1 MCNAD
6 SPTILRSV
14 NELCTVDQGK
24 YERRRGNRLKE
35 RWGAR
40 VYIPFFLS
48 SVFARRGWVWV
59 RTLGDR
65 QGLGRPSGDL
75 ASAAGHDRLELQLGL
90 A

>member
-40 VYIPFFLS
+40 VYIPFFFLP
-48 SVFARRGWVWV
+48 FLLAGAGCGCELWGIAKGWAGRAEIWPRLPAR
-59 RTLGDR
+59 
-65 QGLGRPSGDL
+65 
-75 ASAAGHDRLELQLGL
+75 
-90 A
+90 